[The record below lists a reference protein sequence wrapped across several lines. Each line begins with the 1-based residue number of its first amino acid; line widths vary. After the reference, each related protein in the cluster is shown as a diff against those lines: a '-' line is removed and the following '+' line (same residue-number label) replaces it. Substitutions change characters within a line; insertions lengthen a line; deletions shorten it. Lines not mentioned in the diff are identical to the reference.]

1 QSQASDA
8 DPIVEDQPILA
19 GYNLVIDGEQLR
31 GETTLVLIDDETEIT
46 PNDDK
51 ITATRI
57 TVPLPLD
64 LQPGLHSVQVVQ
76 RVDFGTG
83 LTSDPHRGV
92 ESNVAA
98 FVLAP
103 QIVTAPASVARG
115 DTLVL
120 EINPAVASDQRV
132 TLLLGSGT
140 ISIPARAPDDPPAIE
155 LSFPIPD

>member
-1 QSQASDA
+1 
-8 DPIVEDQPILA
+8 
-19 GYNLVIDGEQLR
+19 
-31 GETTLVLIDDETEIT
+31 
-46 PNDDK
+46 NDDK

-155 LSFPIPD
+155 LSFPIPDDFGTGADQLLRVQIDGAESPLATDTTGKYDSPKVTIT